1 MQTIILTGLS
11 GSGKTTL
18 AKGVLGNPN
27 HANLIHLDGDD
38 IRLGLNKDLGYS
50 LEDREENIRRIS
62 CISKLIN
69 DQGISVIA
77 SFIFPTKKLRQIA
90 KTIIG
95 NGKVIIVYVECSLEE
110 CIRRDPKGLY
120 KSNTPLMTGIEQL
133 YEYPTSP
140 DIIINTEELDPIQ
153 SIKKLREFIIR
164 IIWKPF

>member
-95 NGKVIIVYVECSLEE
+95 NGKVIIVYVECS
-110 CIRRDPKGLY
+110 
-120 KSNTPLMTGIEQL
+120 
-133 YEYPTSP
+133 
-140 DIIINTEELDPIQ
+140 
-153 SIKKLREFIIR
+153 
-164 IIWKPF
+164 